1 MYFAK
6 NNILVPFKSSEG
18 QNYAIM
24 NPLNGSF
31 DLLDQA
37 EYEQIVAGKPEA
49 LNRELA
55 DYMIERGYLFANK
68 MEEDELIQIKWADF
82 QEETADTQT
91 QLLLIPSYGCNIACT
106 YCYQA
111 GVQAEPGIM
120 SPEVVDAFF
129 HYAENTFRNHR
140 KKPFITLFG
149 GEPFIN
155 TPRHRSIIKLI
166 IDRCVEYGYEVAA
179 VTNGYDLIDYID
191 LLSHARVKEIQVTL
205 DGSKEMH
212 DQRRIFANGRGTFDR
227 IVQGIEA
234 AVQRGIPI
242 NLRSVIDQENLED
255 MAAFAEFLDKKGWLD
270 LPPQLFKTQIGRN
283 YELFECYAK
292 PQHLLSQAELWQ
304 EFSKMSQKYP
314 ILKKF
319 HRPEFKGIRQLVDTG
334 EMYMASFDTCP
345 AAKTEW
351 VFDLHGDIY
360 GCTASC
366 GREEYKLGTFF
377 PEITLKN
384 EEVEQWQAR
393 NVNNIE
399 ECKDCRYNVVCG
411 GGCGVISANRH
422 GRILSPDCRP
432 IQELL
437 KTGVNYY
444 QQEIISLASSHDG
457 LAGNA
462 RKIGQ
467 EPGCAVDNACSGCD
481 GGYDNTENTSTDFST
496 GCMICGEELIY
507 QAHKAP
513 VQCLRCGRRE
523 ESLVICKNGHYVCDE
538 CHRQSVLDQVYAYC
552 TTTDETDPKT
562 ILNALF
568 ALPGLHMHGP
578 EYHSIVPAALVT
590 AYANCMGIN
599 KIPLVNEA
607 IARGRDVKG
616 GSCGL
621 SGVCGAAAGAG
632 IGYSIIKGVSPLSK
646 EERGNTMKLTAA
658 VLTEMSKFGGPRC
671 CKRESSIAVEIAVN
685 FIDVFSG
692 MELAHYECTQ
702 FKDNLDCLK
711 KACCYFPGKN
721 HNKEVDHNECENYLS
736 QCG

>member
-1 MYFAK
+1 
-6 NNILVPFKSSEG
+6 
-18 QNYAIM
+18 
-24 NPLNGSF
+24 
-31 DLLDQA
+31 
-37 EYEQIVAGKPEA
+37 
-49 LNRELA
+49 
-55 DYMIERGYLFANK
+55 
-68 MEEDELIQIKWADF
+68 
-82 QEETADTQT
+82 
-91 QLLLIPSYGCNIACT
+91 
-106 YCYQA
+106 
-111 GVQAEPGIM
+111 M
-120 SPEVVDAFF
+120 SPDVVDAFF
-129 HYAENTFRNHR
+129 HYAENTFGNHR

-155 TPRHRSIIKLI
+155 TPRHRSIINLI
-166 IDRCVEYGYEVAA
+166 IDYCVKYDYEVAA

-191 LLSHARVKEIQVTL
+191 LLSRAKVKEIQVTL

-227 IVQGIEA
+227 IVLGIEA
-234 AVQRGIPI
+234 AIRRGISI
-242 NLRSVIDQENLED
+242 NLRSVMDQENLQD
-255 MAAFAEFLDKKGWLD
+255 MVAFAQFLDEKGWLD

-304 EFSKMSQKYP
+304 KFSKMSQQYP

-351 VFDLHGDIY
+351 VFDLNGDIY

-377 PEITLKN
+377 PEITLQNK
-384 EEVEQWQAR
+384 EIEQWQAR

-411 GGCGVISANRH
+411 GGCGVISANRQ

-437 KTGVNYY
+437 ETGVQYY
-444 QQEIISLASSHDG
+444 QQEIVN
-457 LAGNA
+457 LAGNHDNLTSDA
-462 RKIGQ
+462 PKIFR
-467 EPGCAVDNACSGCD
+467 EADCAVDNACELC
-481 GGYDNTENTSTDFST
+481 GGDCGIAEKMNTGFSS
-496 GCMICGEELIY
+496 GCMICGEELVY
-507 QAHKAP
+507 QAHKVP
-513 VQCLRCGRRE
+513 VQCVRCGRQE
-523 ESLVICKNGHYVCDE
+523 ESLVICKNGHYICDE
-538 CHRQSVLDQVYAYC
+538 CHRQSVLDQVYTYC
-552 TTTDETDPKT
+552 TTIGQTDPKA
-562 ILNALF
+562 ILNDLF

-590 AYANCMGIN
+590 AYANRMSIN

-607 IARGRDVKG
+607 IKRGKDVKG

-632 IGYSIIKGVSPLSK
+632 IAYSIIKSVSPLSK
-646 EERGNTMKLTAA
+646 EERGTTMKLTAA
-658 VLTEMSKFGGPRC
+658 VLNEMSKVR
-671 CKRESSIAVEIAVN
+671 RAA
-685 FIDVFSG
+685 
-692 MELAHYECTQ
+692 L
-702 FKDNLDCLK
+702 L
-711 KACCYFPGKN
+711 
-721 HNKEVDHNECENYLS
+721 
-736 QCG
+736 

>member
-6 NNILVPFKSSEG
+6 NNILLPLETNKN

-24 NPLNGSF
+24 NPLSGSF
-31 DLLDQA
+31 DLLDLE
-37 EYEQIVAGKPEA
+37 EYKQIAAGKPDE
-49 LNRELA
+49 LNGELA
-55 DYMIERGYLFANK
+55 DYMLERGYLFANK
-68 MEEDELIQIKWADF
+68 AKEDKLVQKKWKEF
-82 QEETADTQT
+82 QEEMADTQT

-120 SPEVVDAFF
+120 SPEIVDAFF
-129 HYAENTFRNHR
+129 RYAEDTFGNQR

-155 TPRHRSIIKLI
+155 TTRHRAIIELI
-166 IDRCVEYGYEVAA
+166 IDRCIEYGYEVAA
-179 VTNGYDLIDYID
+179 VTNGHDLLDYID
-191 LLSHARVKEIQVTL
+191 LLSRAQVKEIQVTL
-205 DGSKEMH
+205 DGSKEIH

-234 AVQRGIPI
+234 AIERGIPI
-242 NLRSVIDQENLED
+242 NLRSVVDQENLED
-255 MAAFAEFLDKKGWLD
+255 MVAFAEFLDSKGWLD
-270 LPPQLFKTQIGRN
+270 LPAHLFKTQIGRN
-283 YELFECYAK
+283 YELFECYAQ

-304 EFSKMSQKYP
+304 AFAEMSRKYP

-319 HRPEFKGIRQLVDTG
+319 HRPEFKGMRQLVETG

-377 PEITLKN
+377 PEVSLEN
-384 EEVEQWQAR
+384 DAVGQWQAR

-411 GGCGVISANRH
+411 GGCGVIAANRQ
-422 GRILSPDCRP
+422 GRILAPDCRP

-437 KTGVNYY
+437 ETGVGYY
-444 QQEIISLASSHDG
+444 EQEIIDMAEAQPVND
-457 LAGNA
+457 AQ
-462 RKIGQ
+462 KTGQ
-467 EPGCAVDNACSGCD
+467 DTGCAVIAADCGCCECSNSSMEDAG
-481 GGYDNTENTSTDFST
+481 TDFSS
-496 GCMICGEELIY
+496 GCMICGEELVY
-507 QAHKAP
+507 HANKEP
-513 VQCLRCGRRE
+513 VQCVRCGRQE
-523 ESLVICKNGHYVCDE
+523 ESVVICKNGHYICDD
-538 CHRQSVLDQVYAYC
+538 CHRGSILEKVHSYC
-552 TTTDETDPKT
+552 RTTGETDPMA

-568 ALPGLHMHGP
+568 DLPGLHMHGP

-590 AYANCMGIN
+590 AYANLTGIN
-599 KIPLVNEA
+599 KIPLVEEA
-607 IARGRDVKG
+607 IKRGRDVKG

-621 SGVCGAAAGAG
+621 TGVCGAAAGAG
-632 IGYSIIKGVSPLSK
+632 IAYSIINDVSPLSR
-646 EERGNTMKLTAA
+646 EERGNGMKLTAA
-658 VLTEMSKFGGPRC
+658 VLNEMSKFGGPRC
-671 CKRESSIAVEIAVN
+671 CKRESSIAVDTAAD
-685 FIDVFSG
+685 FIEEFAG
-692 MELAHYECTQ
+692 MKTARYECNQ
-702 FKDNLDCLK
+702 FRENPDCLK
-711 KACCYFPGKN
+711 RACRYFPHKN
-721 HNKEVDHNECENYLS
+721 SEKEADHDECKYCLS